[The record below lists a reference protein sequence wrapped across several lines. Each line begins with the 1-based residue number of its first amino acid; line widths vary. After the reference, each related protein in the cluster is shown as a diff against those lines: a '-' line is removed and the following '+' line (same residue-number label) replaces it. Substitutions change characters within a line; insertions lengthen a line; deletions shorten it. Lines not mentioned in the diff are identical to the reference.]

1 MVELSYLLL
10 QSTANLA
17 GGVGFEPTELLHS
30 TDFKSAAISQTLPTA
45 HNLWGIQIHPYTRQ
59 FDLNVNNYFGI
70 YSPRRI
76 SPFLSKWCPS
86 GAVVRISG

>member
-59 FDLNVNNYFGI
+59 FESLFGNGGWTQTND
-70 YSPRRI
+70 PRCQR
-76 SPFLSKWCPS
+76 PML
-86 GAVVRISG
+86 